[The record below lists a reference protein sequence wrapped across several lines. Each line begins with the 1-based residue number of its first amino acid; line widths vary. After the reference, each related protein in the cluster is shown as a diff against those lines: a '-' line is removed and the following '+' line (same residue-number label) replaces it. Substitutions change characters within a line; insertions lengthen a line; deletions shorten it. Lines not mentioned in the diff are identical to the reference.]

1 MRVVAPSAQV
11 LEKMSSALLQS
22 LLLVSSFPSR
32 ALSSV
37 SSLICLHEWGA
48 TVMLC
53 KEICSRCCS
62 SAEAHL
68 TFALRFRTLKKTG
81 ILRDFEKKTNK
92 QNKMK

>member
-1 MRVVAPSAQV
+1 
-11 LEKMSSALLQS
+11 
-22 LLLVSSFPSR
+22 
-32 ALSSV
+32 
-37 SSLICLHEWGA
+37 
-48 TVMLC
+48 VMLC